1 MQPTGTARLVRTLAG
16 TALVIAGAFVGAFG
30 AVAWLA
36 ALRIPSLAVAALG
49 MMGLGVVPIAAGMVM
64 LWSGLEILERAT
76 LEPRRLPPVAPEA
89 LIAAVASGAP
99 PPPVATRLRLAA
111 TRRAARRHAHRVG
124 PAALELEVSDD
135 GDLVYRPRATL

>member
-89 LIAAVASGAP
+89 LIAAGASGATP
-99 PPPVATRLRLAA
+99 REVATRLRIADPGSAERLLDDLVV
-111 TRRAARRHAHRVG
+111 RE
-124 PAALELEVSDD
+124 ALELEVSDD

>member
-64 LWSGLEILERAT
+64 LWSGLEILERGRRAPGRGPRGGPVGLSAAGGWGAT
-76 LEPRRLPPVAPEA
+76 PRE
-89 LIAAVASGAP
+89 
-99 PPPVATRLRLAA
+99 VATRLRIADPGSAERLLDDLVV
-111 TRRAARRHAHRVG
+111 RE
-124 PAALELEVSDD
+124 ALELEVSDD